1 MNKLHGLKQP
11 LPQRLIDLFKLQT
24 FSVGQA
30 WLTLSVNPDLDEGI
44 FWKDS
49 LPLQDEVRLDIS
61 GDICTN
67 AYKNKQN
74 TVLPLSILVDAH
86 MVSGWRS

>member
-49 LPLQDEVRLDIS
+49 LPLQD
-61 GDICTN
+61 
-67 AYKNKQN
+67 
-74 TVLPLSILVDAH
+74 
-86 MVSGWRS
+86 